1 MRWRRHAKKAKR
13 AIRKANRSTDA
24 IEVKPGYLP
33 WKLTCTKTT
42 TRKRWDMEERTTH
55 SDWTDTRPA
64 LLVVTRQFDVETKP
78 QTHLKAVLGEREK
91 LRVVKRI
98 LGKTST
104 RNRVILRM
112 GARRDIQRSKALQ
125 DRSATTTAQ

>member
-1 MRWRRHAKKAKR
+1 MRWRRHTKKAKR

-64 LLVVTRQFDVETKP
+64 LLVVTRQFDVETKH

>member
-1 MRWRRHAKKAKR
+1 MRWRRHTKKAKR

-42 TRKRWDMEERTTH
+42 TRKRLDMEERTTH

-64 LLVVTRQFDVETKP
+64 LLVDTRQFDVETEHDSHVKTPFGIRQDLRIKTGMPSSGRARKRLPLRNRIRRDANLSKTP
-78 QTHLKAVLGEREK
+78 QEPPAT
-91 LRVVKRI
+91 
-98 LGKTST
+98 TST
-104 RNRVILRM
+104 R
-112 GARRDIQRSKALQ
+112 
-125 DRSATTTAQ
+125 